1 MGAPGLSAAA
11 AGHESPLCYRAGGRL
26 SAQLVFSWGAGP
38 TAEPFLPTHVLTEV
52 GGRRLRARWPSSQVK
67 GSGWPTPGRCLAC
80 FRGPGRGLS
89 VSETRESTAP
99 PWGTVWPGPGSS
111 PARFG
116 SVLFLLSCS
125 GLPSPE
131 APWRLRT
138 HAPRPRLAVSSTS
151 RFSLR
156 SLGEKRS
163 RDRKNVLSAWGE
175 RPLHLPLIPGSRI
188 QQAAWDSSSHVGGG
202 GELGPAPRT
211 PRPPDQAP
219 QHPGGGAH
227 CSLAVPIC
235 LSFPSCQGVHPAQ
248 GHPHMLSSHLPSQP
262 QSRFWKCTR
271 TLLETLRPDSFPSP
285 AGLWTPRQPRPL
297 IRCHVL
303 PDASYRFI

>member
-156 SLGEKRS
+156 SLGERRS
-163 RDRKNVLSAWGE
+163 RDRKNVLSAWG
-175 RPLHLPLIPGSRI
+175 
-188 QQAAWDSSSHVGGG
+188 GGG
-202 GELGPAPRT
+202 GGRATPAPAVNSRVADPAGRVGFFFPRRRRRRAWTRT
-211 PRPPDQAP
+211 TDPAPSRPGPPAPGRRSSLQPSCPHLPQFPVMPGRAPCPRPP
-219 QHPGGGAH
+219 AH
-227 CSLAVPIC
+227 AQFTSAVPASVPF
-235 LSFPSCQGVHPAQ
+235 LEM
-248 GHPHMLSSHLPSQP
+248 HPHPFRNSS
-262 QSRFWKCTR
+262 
-271 TLLETLRPDSFPSP
+271 
-285 AGLWTPRQPRPL
+285 PRQLPVAGGSVDAAPAPAPDPL
-297 IRCHVL
+297 PCA
-303 PDASYRFI
+303 P